1 MIKKILFLNNFYL
14 KNKNNGEILVYLK
27 QSNFFNKKFFEN
39 YDNFFIKNLISI
51 FKQRS
56 NTLVDLIENMKLS
69 IKDEFIF
76 EKSEKIILHKT
87 INFKNEIINEL
98 TRLDNW
104 NDYIIE
110 GTINDLIHRLNIK
123 FKDVG
128 QPLRLSLLG
137 CLNGPSISKFMEIIG
152 KKKTIQKIKINW
164 K

>member
-1 MIKKILFLNNFYL
+1 MYLN
-14 KNKNNGEILVYLK
+14 
-27 QSNFFNKKFFEN
+27 QSNFFNKKVFEN
-39 YDNFFIKNLISI
+39 YDDFFIKNLISI
-51 FKQRS
+51 FKERS
-56 NTLVDLIENMKLS
+56 STLIDLIESMKLS
-69 IKDEFIF
+69 VKNEFIF

-110 GTINDLIHRLNIK
+110 STINDLIHRLNIK

-152 KKKTIQKIKINW
+152 KKKTIHKIKMNW